1 MPSNPGTEYKI
12 NQIEVNEKPHSYWK
26 GSVKKK
32 KQERKNMIFLN
43 SEKYCGWNEPEWYDT
58 EWWMD

>member
-43 SEKYCGWNEPEWYDT
+43 SEKYCG
-58 EWWMD
+58 